1 MPQPCDF
8 PASEMVPWSTGLCG
22 KSLSLFPSQSPV
34 CWALWTAGF
43 LLPPGW
49 LIYLVKLCWEA
60 CWEPYTFL
68 LRAISGV
75 SVFQRGT
82 VCVCVCVLGRCQ
94 PLSYRD
100 YIPMKHCDIQWY
112 NPYLQ
117 TPPKNTNRN
126 NNKKSAIAWS
136 RMIQPM
142 VPLSC
147 ARAWARSSHLTATQK
162 K

>member
-1 MPQPCDF
+1 MWAFTAMPQPCDF

-82 VCVCVCVLGRCQ
+82 VCVCVCTRAVSTFVLSWLYTHKTLWYMIVSPAIDQ
-94 PLSYRD
+94 PNWLVKNSAKSHARTRW
-100 YIPMKHCDIQWY
+100 IIMKD
-112 NPYLQ
+112 NVVETLD
-117 TPPKNTNRN
+117 RG
-126 NNKKSAIAWS
+126 
-136 RMIQPM
+136 
-142 VPLSC
+142 
-147 ARAWARSSHLTATQK
+147 
-162 K
+162 